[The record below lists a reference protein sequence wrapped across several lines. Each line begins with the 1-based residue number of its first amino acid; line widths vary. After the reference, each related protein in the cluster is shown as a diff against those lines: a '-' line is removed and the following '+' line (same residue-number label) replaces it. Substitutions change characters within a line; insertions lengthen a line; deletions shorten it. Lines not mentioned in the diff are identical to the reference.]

1 MLEKIKELRDRTNIS
16 LAKCKAAIEAS
27 NGDIDQALLL
37 LQKQGLIDSSKKSGR
52 SANEGLI
59 HSYIHMGKVG
69 VLLEVNCETDFAS
82 RSEHFKKFVDNVAL
96 QIAAMSPDYIST
108 DDIPERLAVDQ
119 KEIFLA
125 QMNNGG
131 KPKPQNIM
139 DKIISGK
146 IDNWCSEVCLLNQ
159 TSVIDSN
166 KTIEQLRAELVSQL
180 GENVVIKRFVRWEI
194 GKQES
199 ALNTFNMCCGG
210 NCKK

>member
-16 LAKCKAAIEAS
+16 LAKCKLAIESS
-27 NGDIDQALLL
+27 NGDIDQAIVW
-37 LQKQGLIDSSKKSGR
+37 LQKQGLTDYSKKSGR

-96 QIAAMSPDYIST
+96 QIAAMSPEYIST
-108 DDIPERLAVDQ
+108 ESVPEALVTEQ

-131 KPKPQNIM
+131 KPKPQNIL
-139 DKIISGK
+139 DKMLAGK
-146 IDNWCSEVCLLNQ
+146 LEKFFSEICVLNQ
-159 TSVIDSN
+159 ASVMDSN
-166 KTIEQLRAELVSQL
+166 KTIEQMRAELVSQL
-180 GENVVIKRFVRWEI
+180 GENVVVKRFQRWEI
-194 GKQES
+194 GK
-199 ALNTFNMCCGG
+199 
-210 NCKK
+210 